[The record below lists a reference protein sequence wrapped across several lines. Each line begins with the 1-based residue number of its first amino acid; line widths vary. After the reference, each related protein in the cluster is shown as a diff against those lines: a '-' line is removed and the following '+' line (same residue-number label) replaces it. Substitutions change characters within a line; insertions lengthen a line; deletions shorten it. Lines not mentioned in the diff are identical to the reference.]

1 MAIAAKALR
10 KTGAVVPGFSRNERT
25 YMPPVLEYFKV

>member
-10 KTGAVVPGFSRNERT
+10 KTGAVVPGFSRNEKTR
-25 YMPPVLEYFKV
+25 MPPDLEYFKV